1 MRRLACLLSAAVLLA
16 ACSARGV
23 VASGPHDDVL
33 MADVPALN
41 LADYGFFE
49 DAGADKPVDGVVP
62 YDLVNPLFSDH
73 AIKHRFAYV
82 PRGKAANYSADAVL
96 DFPVGSALIKTFAF
110 APDLRSPGVQEY
122 KVETRLLIRKAEGW
136 AAFPYIWNAQG
147 TEATYAPAGG
157 RQTISVVGMSGA
169 ALSIDYAIPNK
180 NQCKSCHQDGDAV
193 LPIGPKARNL
203 NHDGPAEVN
212 QIADWQVRGMLAGV
226 SGEVPKVS
234 PVTDV
239 SLPVS
244 DRARAYLDINCA
256 HCHKASGSASNSGL
270 WLGAGQAS
278 DVKLGIGK
286 HPTAAGRGSG
296 GITFVIAPGEPD
308 QSILAYRMASS
319 EAGVAMP
326 ELGRSMIDEDGVA
339 LVRAWITSMD
349 IEAVPDKGT
358 P

>member
-1 MRRLACLLSAAVLLA
+1 MKQLAYLVPALLLLA
-16 ACSARGV
+16 ACSAQGSV
-23 VASGPHDDVL
+23 SGGPDTDVL
-33 MADVPALN
+33 MAAAPAQK

-49 DAGADKPVDGVVP
+49 DAGADRPVDGVVP
-62 YDLVNPLFSDH
+62 YDLINPLFSDH

-82 PRGKAANYSADAVL
+82 PKGKAAAYSADDVF

-110 APDLRSPGVQEY
+110 VPDMRAPGVREY
-122 KVETRLLIRKAEGW
+122 KVETRLLIRKADGW
-136 AAFPYIWNAQG
+136 AAFPYSWNAEG

-157 RQTISVVGMSGA
+157 RQAISVVGTSGD

-180 NQCKSCHQDGDAV
+180 NQCKTCHQNGDAV

-203 NHDGPAEVN
+203 NHDGPAGVN
-212 QIADWQVRGMLAGV
+212 QVADWQARGMLAGV
-226 SGEVPKVS
+226 TGDVPAVPS
-234 PVTDV
+234 VLDAR
-239 SLPVS
+239 LPVS

-270 WLGAGQAS
+270 WLEAGEVS

-296 GITFVIAPGEPD
+296 GITFVIAPGDPD
-308 QSILAYRMASS
+308 QSILTYRMQSS

-326 ELGRSMIDEDGVA
+326 ELGRSVIDEDGAA
-339 LVRAWITSMD
+339 LVRAWIASMD
-349 IEAVPDKGT
+349 TEAGPDKGA